1 MFPLTPWTHLCHS
14 DFSSSKVSENLPLKL
29 HSTLLETNHL
39 MQRRPSEGNG
49 NVIAIAAAAA
59 CAIEEE
65 ASSAAGVKRPNTNN
79 GTIKLNSER
88 RHAYHRR
95 SRRPAAMNTTCSHR
109 LQTTLASGGHTPVTP
124 REKISVWGAFAH
136 GRGHEARRGPKAWT
150 HPALGCLPAECRHST
165 FLASVL
171 NCDCLIYALGQ
182 SARLVCMQWELRM
195 QRISSMRYISRLTL

>member
-14 DFSSSKVSENLPLKL
+14 DFSSSKVSENLPLTL

-136 GRGHEARRGPKAWT
+136 GRGHEARRGHT
-150 HPALGCLPAECRHST
+150 LPWGACPPSADTRRFSPP
-165 FLASVL
+165 S
-171 NCDCLIYALGQ
+171 LIAI
-182 SARLVCMQWELRM
+182 V
-195 QRISSMRYISRLTL
+195 